1 MAEEEIFV
9 MKHLKRNLILG
20 CLALALLIGGYLF
33 AVNWQPTPNTAGDS
47 APEVKTYPIS
57 TLAAAEIKEI
67 QVIRNEI
74 SYTITRDNAGTY
86 RLDGLSLNLSPSVLA
101 AQFSALSTFTST
113 QPPITIGGRE
123 ADFGLSSPT
132 AVVKLKTDTKEETFR
147 LGTEVPGGEGTY
159 FAPENSDSVYILSS
173 SQTDG
178 ILRDLS
184 AQKNTTILTLDPAA
198 VSAFTLKDHNQIL
211 FDARDYQEGD
221 KLLNAVSPTW
231 VMTSPYFE
239 GLSTDRFTEFLEN
252 FKEVTAL
259 SFVEDNVQDIAP
271 FFKTN
276 DLTVSYTTQDG
287 ETHTLRLGDTAQDGN
302 IYACLDQNGNIFTVS
317 PSLLSA
323 VKEADPV
330 YFIDKLVALF
340 MLDDIAS
347 VEIKNG
353 EKQYRMELTNEDGT
367 ETYRLN
373 GVSTDQT
380 AFQQAYKKTAGI
392 LFQKMYDGDVTGQ
405 PSLQIIYTL
414 KNGQSDTTS
423 YYPLDERN
431 YVAVRSNGTKV
442 LVLKNYLDD
451 IFLLLR

>member
-1 MAEEEIFV
+1 
-9 MKHLKRNLILG
+9 
-20 CLALALLIGGYLF
+20 
-33 AVNWQPTPNTAGDS
+33 
-47 APEVKTYPIS
+47 
-57 TLAAAEIKEI
+57 
-67 QVIRNEI
+67 
-74 SYTITRDNAGTY
+74 
-86 RLDGLSLNLSPSVLA
+86 
-101 AQFSALSTFTST
+101 
-113 QPPITIGGRE
+113 
-123 ADFGLSSPT
+123 
-132 AVVKLKTDTKEETFR
+132 
-147 LGTEVPGGEGTY
+147 
-159 FAPENSDSVYILSS
+159 
-173 SQTDG
+173 
-178 ILRDLS
+178 
-184 AQKNTTILTLDPAA
+184 
-198 VSAFTLKDHNQIL
+198 
-211 FDARDYQEGD
+211 
-221 KLLNAVSPTW
+221 
-231 VMTSPYFE
+231 MTSPYFE

-405 PSLQIIYTL
+405 PSLQIIKKK

>member
-33 AVNWQPTPNTAGDS
+33 AVNWQPAPNTAEDS
-47 APEVKTYPIS
+47 APEIKTYPIS

-74 SYTITRDNAGTY
+74 SYTITKDNAGTY

-101 AQFSALSTFTST
+101 AQFSALTTFTST